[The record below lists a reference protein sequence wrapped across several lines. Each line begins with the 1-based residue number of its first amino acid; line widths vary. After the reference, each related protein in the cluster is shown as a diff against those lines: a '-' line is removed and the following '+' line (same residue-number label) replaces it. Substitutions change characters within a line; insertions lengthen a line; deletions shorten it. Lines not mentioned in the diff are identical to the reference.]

1 MIDIARLPI
10 DIQRHILRFL
20 SHPTAELI
28 KRHAKHLHVLYI
40 YESDQLPFA
49 EFRDDFHRFYFAERL
64 FFRTEEVLWRAC
76 GFLMNY
82 SARYNFVRKNT
93 GLNIYDTDS
102 DFDSN
107 GPDGDVRDG
116 FTDDGAHPVQ

>member
-20 SHPTAELI
+20 SHPPAELI

-40 YESDQLPFA
+40 YDSDQLPFS
-49 EFRDDFHRFYFAERL
+49 EFCDDFHRFYFAERL

-76 GFLMNY
+76 GFLMND
-82 SARYNFVRKNT
+82 SSRYNFVRTHT
-93 GLNIYDTDS
+93 GLNIYDTDR

-107 GPDGDVRDG
+107 GPDRDVRDG
-116 FTDDGAHPVQ
+116 FADD

>member
-64 FFRTEEVLWRAC
+64 FFRTEEVLWR
-76 GFLMNY
+76 FLDDFFCPIQFREKKY
-82 SARYNFVRKNT
+82 RFEY
-93 GLNIYDTDS
+93 IYDTDS

-107 GPDGDVRDG
+107 GSDGDVRDG
-116 FTDDGAHPVQ
+116 IAHD

>member
-1 MIDIARLPI
+1 MDIDCLPA
-10 DIQRHILRFL
+10 DVQRRIFRFL
-20 SHPTAELI
+20 SHPTADLI

-40 YESDQLPFA
+40 YDSDQLPFA
-49 EFRDDFHRFYFAERL
+49 EFSDDFHRFYFAERL

-76 GFLMNY
+76 GFLMND
-82 SARYNFVRKNT
+82 SSRYNFVRKNP